1 MGKRVQFVLK
11 LFSYDSEL
19 LAAAAEKVI
28 AVGLTELSVD
38 SVISGPISL
47 PNIIR
52 RWCLLKS
59 PHVYKDSREH
69 FSLTQHR
76 RLFELIIEPDSTDTF
91 GSVLANFELPHG
103 VRFGLTGSIGPI
115 KTD

>member
-28 AVGLTELSVD
+28 AAGLTELSVE
-38 SVISGPISL
+38 SVINGPITL

-69 FSLTQHR
+69 FEIRRYKIIVDISTQVENP
-76 RLFELIIEPDSTDTF
+76 LVNLLIP
-91 GSVLANFELPHG
+91 AG
-103 VRFGLTGSIGPI
+103 VTATIRE
-115 KTD
+115 

>member
-91 GSVLANFELPHG
+91 GSVLSKFDLPHG
-103 VRFGLTGSIGPI
+103 VRFGLSGHIGPI
-115 KTD
+115 KRD